1 MHFWLTTNKNGKTD
15 VLWNIDHYTIESM
28 LMIYLFVLFES
39 SDHLTQFQKYLNSCD
54 INMSFII
61 ETVQN
66 NKLSLLVVNV
76 ICDRGKFMTNVRR
89 KPTISS
95 VYTDVV
101 KVASL

>member
-1 MHFWLTTNKNGKTD
+1 
-15 VLWNIDHYTIESM
+15 M

-39 SDHLTQFQKYLNSCD
+39 SDHLTQLQKYLNSCD
-54 INMSFII
+54 INMSFTI

-101 KVASL
+101 RVASL